1 MLHVRQT
8 VIALRGHAAF
18 SQPKTPRS
26 RRSASLLDPVTLALW
41 QHKRHQNAQRLALG
55 ATWQD
60 HDLVFCTGLGT
71 PINPDNLKR
80 DYVRLVALA
89 GVPRIRIH
97 DVRHTFTTH
106 ALARGAN
113 IKAVSEAIGHADVG
127 TTLRTYTHVLPEQR
141 REVAAKVSAAF
152 LPAPV
157 ADIS

>member
-1 MLHVRQT
+1 VLHVRQT

-26 RRSASLLDPVTLALW
+26 RRSAALLDPVTLALRE
-41 QHKRHQNAQRLALG
+41 HKRRQNAQRLALG

-80 DYVRLVALA
+80 DYDRLVALA

-106 ALARGAN
+106 ALASGAN
-113 IKAVSEAIGHADVG
+113 VKAVSEAIG
-127 TTLRTYTHVLPEQR
+127 TTLRTYAHVLPEQR
-141 REVAAKVSAAF
+141 REVAARISAAF
-152 LPAPV
+152 FPAPA
-157 ADIS
+157 ADVS